1 MHISGSELQPAT
13 HCNSD
18 PFRHR
23 KNTLKHVQLSATHCN
38 SRGLKINEKTTLS
51 CSRWR
56 VRPGQQSWW
65 DGKRIFVE
73 RWMLS
78 CCNWFVHF
86 PKLVMYFAVIACYF
100 CMLAC
105 LLASLLACLQL
116 VTPTA
121 TATATATASA
131 TAVSYSRVFLE
142 HCCCCCCLMLPAAQ
156 CVCGCYCCS

>member
-1 MHISGSELQPAT
+1 MLFDPLICTDLQLI
-13 HCNSD
+13 C
-18 PFRHR
+18 
-23 KNTLKHVQLSATHCN
+23 TLQITAN
-38 SRGLKINEKTTLS
+38 QTLS
-51 CSRWR
+51 TFEKRYKTRANQRKSLQITSLKNHSKNDADLQSKWR

-121 TATATATASA
+121 TATATAATATATATATASA
-131 TAVSYSRVFLE
+131 TAVSYSTV
-142 HCCCCCCLMLPAAQ
+142 
-156 CVCGCYCCS
+156 S